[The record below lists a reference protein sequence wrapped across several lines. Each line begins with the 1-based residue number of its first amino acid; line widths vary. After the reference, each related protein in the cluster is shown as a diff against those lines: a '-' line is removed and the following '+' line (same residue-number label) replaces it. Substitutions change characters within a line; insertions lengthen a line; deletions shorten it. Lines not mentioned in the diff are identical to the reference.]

1 MQCRH
6 PLSWLRLIR
15 QLLSIAAMV
24 LISSLLALTL
34 ALGAPAFL
42 YQMPRAWACGLGAT
56 PTMLANTLPA
66 IPTPVTPTSDPNQPV
81 GFFPGAYY
89 GHQPIGFTEDLS
101 SVPNA
106 PAVDS
111 LQLHW
116 DFRDGSQVVLGTHPQ
131 HTFAHA
137 GTYAVRVTIY
147 DSITGA
153 WDDFDSAT
161 ITIGDQPLPQ
171 PPIAKATADK
181 PLVGLGEAVTFD
193 ATGSRAQVGT
203 VESYTWN
210 FGDAEAASGPHVT
223 HVFGITGRASVTL
236 IVTDSR
242 GARSTAVVPVQI
254 VSSVAHLQLH
264 LNPTAV
270 QAGQTVTLVAQP
282 VGLPPGD
289 HITQYT
295 WVFGDQT
302 EPQVT
307 STGSMTHRYSQPGSY
322 LVQVQVVDS
331 DQRPG
336 VANAQVTVQATGSE
350 SLQVI
355 AWSSLGILVLV
366 GRWLLL
372 AWRRRHTRRSPALPG
387 QS

>member
-1 MQCRH
+1 MWWHGLVR
-6 PLSWLRLIR
+6 RLVSTVV
-15 QLLSIAAMV
+15 LLGIA
-24 LISSLLALTL
+24 SLLAVAL
-34 ALGAPAFL
+34 AFGPSAFS
-42 YQMPRAWACGLGAT
+42 QTPRAWACGLGAT

-66 IPTPVTPTSDPNQPV
+66 IPTPVTLTSDPNQPV
-81 GFFPGAYY
+81 GFFPGADY
-89 GHQPIGFTEDLS
+89 GHQPISFTEDLS

-106 PAVDS
+106 PALDS

-116 DFRDGSQVVLGTHPQ
+116 DFGDGSLVLLGPHPQ
-131 HTFAHA
+131 HVFAHA
-137 GTYAVRVTIY
+137 GSYAVHVTIY

-181 PLVGLGEAVTFD
+181 ALVGLGEAVTFD

-203 VESYTWN
+203 VVSYTWN
-210 FGDAEAASGPHVT
+210 FGDAEAATGPRVT
-223 HVFGITGRASVTL
+223 HVFGITGPASVTL

-242 GARSTAVVPVQI
+242 GVRSTAVVPVQI
-254 VSSVAHLQLH
+254 VPSVAHVQLS
-264 LNPTAV
+264 LSPTTV

-282 VGLPPGD
+282 VNLPPGD
-289 HITQYT
+289 HIAQYT

-307 STGSMTHRYSQPGSY
+307 STNTITHRYVQPGTY

-331 DQRPG
+331 EQRPG
-336 VANAQVTVQATGSE
+336 VATAQVRVQAVGSV
-350 SLQVI
+350 SPRLV
-355 AWSSLGILVLV
+355 AWGVLGFLFLVGVSLGLM
-366 GRWLLL
+366 WH
-372 AWRRRHTRRSPALPG
+372 RRRTRRAAPLPDLKG
-387 QS
+387 QRRSH

>member
-1 MQCRH
+1 M
-6 PLSWLRLIR
+6 SATM
-15 QLLSIAAMV
+15 LLG
-24 LISSLLALTL
+24 ISSLLALVL

-42 YQMPRAWACGLGAT
+42 HQMPRAWACGLGAT

-66 IPTPVTPTSDPNQPV
+66 IPTPVTPTLDPNQPV
-81 GFFPGAYY
+81 GFFPGVYY
-89 GHQPIGFTEDLS
+89 GHQPIRCTEDLS

-106 PAVDS
+106 PALDS
-111 LQLHW
+111 LQLYW
-116 DFRDGSQVVLGTHPQ
+116 DFGDSSQAVLGTHPQ

-137 GTYAVRVTIY
+137 GSYAVRVTIY
-147 DSITGA
+147 DTITGV

-171 PPIAKATADK
+171 PPIAKATANK
-181 PLVGLGEAVTFD
+181 ALVGLGEAVTFD
-193 ATGSRAQVGT
+193 ASGSRAQVGT
-203 VESYTWN
+203 VVSYTWN
-210 FGDAEAASGPHVT
+210 FGDAEAATGMHAT

-242 GARSTAVVPVQI
+242 GARSTAIVPVQI
-254 VSSVAHLQLH
+254 VPSVAHLQLH
-264 LNPTAV
+264 LSPTTA
-270 QAGQTVTLVAQP
+270 QAGQTVTLMAQP
-282 VGLPPGD
+282 VDLPPGD

-307 STGSMTHRYSQPGSY
+307 SRGSITHRYSQPGTY

-331 DQRPG
+331 EQRPG
-336 VANAQVTVQATGSE
+336 VATAQVTVQATE
-350 SLQVI
+350 SDSMHVI
-355 AWSSLGILVLV
+355 AWSVLGILVLV
-366 GRWLLL
+366 GGLLVL
-372 AWRRRHTRRSPALPG
+372 AWRRRHTRRSPALPD